1 MEHIYDLVIIG
12 GGPAGY
18 TAALYGARAGLDVL
32 VLERLSAGGQMNLTH
47 QIDNY
52 PGFDEGID
60 GFTLGQKMLAGA
72 KRFGAN
78 TRYAEVTAVELTQ
91 NPKVI
96 HTQGGSVRARAVVLA
111 TGADPRKLGLPMEQ
125 ELTGKGVS
133 YCAFCDGMFYRGKT
147 VVIVGGGNSAAA
159 EALQL
164 SRVAKEVILVHR
176 RDTLRATKIYHE
188 PLMKAE
194 NVKILWNSTVTKL
207 HHEEKLTA
215 VTVKN
220 HITGEES
227 LVETQGFFV
236 SIGRDPVTAL
246 YAGQVE
252 LDDSG
257 YVIAD
262 ESTGTNIPGVFAAGD
277 LRTKSLRQVVTATAD
292 GAVAVAQAEA
302 YLNNAKS
309 QFIDPLAR

>member
-1 MEHIYDLVIIG
+1 MEHIYDTVIIG

-18 TAALYGARAGLDVL
+18 TAALYGARAGLDTL

-52 PGFDEGID
+52 PGFDQGID
-60 GFTLGQKMLAGA
+60 GFELGQKMLAGA
-72 KRFGAN
+72 KQFGAN
-78 TRYAEVTAVELTQ
+78 TRYAEVTSVDLNA
-91 NPKVI
+91 NPKQI
-96 HTQGGSVRARAVVLA
+96 HTVGGSVLARTVVLA
-111 TGADPRKLGLPMEQ
+111 TGADPRRLGLPMEQ

-194 NVKILWNSTVTKL
+194 NVKILWNSEVTRL
-207 HHEEKLTA
+207 HHGEKLTG

-220 HITGEES
+220 RITGEET
-227 LVETQGFFV
+227 LLEAQGFFI
-236 SIGRDPVTAL
+236 SIGRDPVTEL
-246 YAGQVE
+246 YRGQVA
-252 LDDSG
+252 LDDRG

-262 ESTGTNIPGVFAAGD
+262 ESAKTNIPGVFAAGD
-277 LRTKSLRQVVTATAD
+277 LRTKALRQVVTAAAD
-292 GAVAVAQAEA
+292 GAVAIAMAEE
-302 YLNNAKS
+302 YLAEN
-309 QFIDPLAR
+309 R